1 MKIYGYNIIES
12 DVKKIRSFRK
22 SMLDSK
28 NDYQIYVA
36 FIQWLTNKD
45 YNSICKAVYLLR
57 YMEKYRPHSDCILP
71 MYKFIKNGD
80 DKFFMQPPLK
90 YRLAL

>member
-1 MKIYGYNIIES
+1 MKVHGYVINEK
-12 DVKKIRSFRK
+12 DVNKIRSFKK

-36 FIQWLTNKD
+36 FIQWINNKD
-45 YNSICKAVYLLR
+45 YKSICKGMYLLR

-80 DKFFMQPPLK
+80 DSFFMRPPLK
-90 YRLAL
+90 YRMAL